1 MATELQVMCIT
12 LQSENVSAIIPS
24 IQAEQLSRDSSDE
37 TPLQEKVGQESCS
50 HNWSSKVSDECDK
63 SAKSWNELSDCL
75 RKLLPNEVGITYV
88 VTDFSI
94 LPEEAFSGAP
104 EYAYDS
110 TIRVNIS
117 NVDRAKEWLQSLM
130 KHSKWTYRHSKGR
143 KPGLKRVLYKVEMHC
158 QHKRKPLTPLQLQQ
172 KANAR
177 VKSSRKV
184 LMHDLRQKKTEC
196 PSCLKFTVVISTKKD
211 QHRALDHPYLL
222 SHPTVLHV
230 TYTLWSQL
238 MHFLFA
244 QMILK
249 LKKRSLNCLKKATM
263 LHLRIIGMKRS
274 YS

>member
-1 MATELQVMCIT
+1 M
-12 LQSENVSAIIPS
+12 
-24 IQAEQLSRDSSDE
+24 
-37 TPLQEKVGQESCS
+37 
-50 HNWSSKVSDECDK
+50 
-63 SAKSWNELSDCL
+63 
-75 RKLLPNEVGITYV
+75 

-130 KHSKWTYRHSKGR
+130 KHSKCTYRHSKGR

-196 PSCLKFTVVISTKKD
+196 PSCLKFTVVIPTKKD
-211 QHRALDHPYLL
+211 QHRALDHPYEDRKE
-222 SHPTVLHV
+222 SIA
-230 TYTLWSQL
+230 S
-238 MHFLFA
+238 
-244 QMILK
+244 I
-249 LKKRSLNCLKKATM
+249 RSLVYAENAMQLVDRYNSLLRSGTAKKNPKF
-263 LHLRIIGMKRS
+263 IS
-274 YS
+274 YVSGHWRNGQFVSGNTFW